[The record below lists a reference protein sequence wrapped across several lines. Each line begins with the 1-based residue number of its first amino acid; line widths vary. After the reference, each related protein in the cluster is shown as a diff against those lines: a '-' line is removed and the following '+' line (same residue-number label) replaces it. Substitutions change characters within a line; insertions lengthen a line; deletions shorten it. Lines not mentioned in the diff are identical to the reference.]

1 MWKCKNNESY
11 PIKPV
16 IMSSIENGL
25 TTRSATSEQFRLNDT
40 PNKFIGDATRL
51 WNTAPS
57 NLLIVFIKSVNY
69 ETRNSFVMVIN
80 KVLDLKLLV
89 PLLFRICQ

>member
-51 WNTAPS
+51 WNKAPLVIRNAKS
-57 NLLIVFIKSVNY
+57 IGVAKKEIKTY
-69 ETRNSFVMVIN
+69 C
-80 KVLDLKLLV
+80 KKL
-89 PLLFRICQ
+89 PI